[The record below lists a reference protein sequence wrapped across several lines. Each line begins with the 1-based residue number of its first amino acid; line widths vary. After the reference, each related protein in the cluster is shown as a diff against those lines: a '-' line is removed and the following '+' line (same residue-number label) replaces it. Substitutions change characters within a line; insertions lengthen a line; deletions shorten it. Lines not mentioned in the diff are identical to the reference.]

1 MKRIT
6 ICVLA
11 VILMSLSFSCK
22 TTSGSASG
30 SSSGS
35 TTLDKFNIFASADSR
50 ADKSD
55 MIANIDDFE
64 IGLSSMSLNKLFGGL
79 EIKDAVVR
87 LEPRVNAVVLDFV
100 TQGSMFKL
108 SLKKD
113 ARAAII
119 DAALRYN
126 DDFEQKRLEKKGAK
140 RNVVYGT
147 VASDLSW
154 GVLSLLSNN
163 AKAKPVLKLGYT
175 FVNDAPYFTITIPE
189 SDNILLGSDSD
200 YMVKKSITLTLH
212 YTRAQAEKLVE
223 LISPENIA
231 DEIAAKNVPEDLLP
245 EGQAEL
251 NAPDV
256 Y

>member
-1 MKRIT
+1 
-6 ICVLA
+6 
-11 VILMSLSFSCK
+11 MSLSFSCK
-22 TTSGSASG
+22 TTSGS
-30 SSSGS
+30 SSGS
-35 TTLDKFNIFASADSR
+35 TTLGKFNVFASSESR

-64 IGLSSMSLNKLFGGL
+64 IGLSPVSVTKLLGGI
-79 EIKDAVVR
+79 ETKDAVVTLDPR
-87 LEPRVNAVVLDFV
+87 LNAIVLSFPS
-100 TQGSMFKL
+100 QGSTYKL

-113 ARAAII
+113 ARASII
-119 DAALRYN
+119 DAVSRYN
-126 DDFEQKRLEKKGAK
+126 ADFEQKLLAKKGMK
-140 RNVVYGT
+140 RSSVYGT
-147 VASDLSW
+147 AQSDLSW
-154 GVLSLLSNN
+154 GTVSLLSNN

-200 YMVKKSITLTLH
+200 YLVKKSITITLH

-223 LISPENIA
+223 LISPENIDA
-231 DEIAAKNVPEDLLP
+231 EIAAKNVPADLLP

>member
-1 MKRIT
+1 MKPIT
-6 ICVLA
+6 ICAFAIILA
-11 VILMSLSFSCK
+11 SLSFSCK
-22 TTSGSASG
+22 TTSGSSSG
-30 SSSGS
+30 SSP
-35 TTLDKFNIFASADSR
+35 LNKINIFASAESR

-64 IGLSSMSLNKLFGGL
+64 IGQTSMGVNKLLGGI

-87 LEPRVNAVVLDFV
+87 LEPRVNAVVLDF
-100 TQGSMFKL
+100 TAQGNVFKL

-126 DDFEQKRLEKKGAK
+126 DAFEQKLLEKKGAK
-140 RNVVYGT
+140 RNAAYGT
-147 VASDLSW
+147 AASDLSW

-189 SDNILLGSDSD
+189 SENILLGSDSD

-231 DEIAAKNVPEDLLP
+231 DEIAAKNIPEDLLP
-245 EGQAEL
+245 EGQVEI